1 MILTIC
7 SKDFCCF
14 ELMYMYCTF
23 AVAPKVSP
31 NFIPRDITVKKGE
44 EFKIVIPYDGN
55 PIPKADWTVVS
66 HASDI
71 NFQGICTF
79 EKVTTEERLK
89 LLLVLTSQLFFSIG
103 WKTSVTGWSCEF

>member
-1 MILTIC
+1 
-7 SKDFCCF
+7 
-14 ELMYMYCTF
+14 MYCSF

-66 HASDI
+66 MLQTLI
-71 NFQGICTF
+71 FR
-79 EKVTTEERLK
+79 EYVPLK
-89 LLLVLTSQLFFSIG
+89 
-103 WKTSVTGWSCEF
+103 K

>member
-1 MILTIC
+1 MN
-7 SKDFCCF
+7 
-14 ELMYMYCTF
+14 CTF

-44 EFKIVIPYDGN
+44 EFKIAIPYDGN

-71 NFQGICTF
+71 DFQGICTF
-79 EKVTTEERLK
+79 EKVTTEEGLK
-89 LLLVLTSQLFFSIG
+89 LLLVLTSQLFFF
-103 WKTSVTGWSCEF
+103 KRVEDLCHRVVV